1 MKQMFK
7 LILFF
12 VKRELK
18 NKNQVIVSLII
29 PSLLMIFMGM
39 VGNRQP
45 ETQGYGFPYMTFLL
59 PGIVVMSFLATSVIT
74 FPIIITSFR
83 ESGDLKR
90 MFSTPISKVK
100 LIFSIMSGSTITMII
115 QSSII
120 IAIAYFGYNVRFK
133 IDSYHTIIYLIVLLI
148 LSIISLLS
156 LGFLLSGVVKTQR
169 GATTLGS
176 TLNLIL
182 PFISGV
188 YFPVDVWP
196 QPLQYLAKI
205 IPTTYI
211 ISEFRNLVVYP
222 ITENSSPFLGTYFV
236 SCSILLISAVVFSI
250 LGIKLFKWK

>member
-12 VKRELK
+12 ARRELK
-18 NKNQVIVSLII
+18 NKNQLVVSLII

-39 VGNRQP
+39 MGNRQA

-59 PGIVVMSFLATSVIT
+59 PGIIIMSFLATSVIT
-74 FPIIITSFR
+74 FPIIITNFR

-100 LIFSIMSGSTITMII
+100 LIFSIMSASTITMFI

-120 IAIAYFGYNVRFK
+120 IAIAYLGYNVRFK
-133 IDSYHTIIYLIVLLI
+133 IDSYETILYLIFLLI

-156 LGFLLSGVVKTQR
+156 LGFLISGVVKTQR

-176 TLNLIL
+176 TLNLVL

-188 YFPVDVWP
+188 YFPINVWP
-196 QPLQYLAKI
+196 QVLQYLAKV

-211 ISEFRNLVVYP
+211 ISEFRNLIVYP
-222 ITENSSPFLGTYFV
+222 ITKNVTPLLETYFT
-236 SCSILLISAVVFSI
+236 SCLILFISSIIFSI
-250 LGIKLFKWK
+250 LGIKLFKWR